1 MNINLDEKKIKNIV
15 YVTRNGRP
23 VNLVLKNGELV
34 DITDIP
40 VKYKTDIERE
50 NAWVKDTLDASRE
63 KKELHDYKPIACL
76 DDNTQTT
83 LESSRK
89 KEWIDSVRENEI
101 KVSNFEYVNLDE
113 KYNDLT
119 HEEKMQIS
127 KQIIDN
133 DAKEDKNKVESS
145 IGDNKPL
152 SEEVSKYPKRNFLKD
167 SEFIDNELEKCKKNT
182 E

>member
-1 MNINLDEKKIKNIV
+1 MEINFDKNKIKKIEYELNERKTATFIF
-15 YVTRNGRP
+15 
-23 VNLVLKNGELV
+23 KNGNLADV
-34 DITDIP
+34 N
-40 VKYKTDIERE
+40 V
-50 NAWVKDTLDASRE
+50 
-63 KKELHDYKPIACL
+63 KELSMEEPDYQPFSVMENYKLTCL
-76 DDNTQTT
+76 DDNTKTT

-101 KVSNFEYVNLDE
+101 KVSNFEHVNLDE
-113 KYNDLT
+113 KYKGLT
-119 HEEKMQIS
+119 HEEKMQVS

-133 DAKEDKNKVESS
+133 DAKEDTELIKNKVESS